1 MTFNHGV
8 RSPSL
13 LWLIK
18 SVFYLHGKRNVEC
31 RNILYTLFFIPF
43 LRKEGKNI
51 MICRDCNVL
60 MQPVMSFSK
69 DKHEKF
75 CRCPKCFS
83 ETKHRKLRDDELDF
97 GEVLSREIYK
107 RK

>member
-1 MTFNHGV
+1 MT
-8 RSPSL
+8 
-13 LWLIK
+13 
-18 SVFYLHGKRNVEC
+18 
-31 RNILYTLFFIPF
+31 
-43 LRKEGKNI
+43 
-51 MICRDCNVL
+51 ICRDCNVP
-60 MQPVMSFSK
+60 MHPVMSFSK

-75 CRCPKCFS
+75 CRCPKCYS

>member
-1 MTFNHGV
+1 MIICKDCYVPMIGV
-8 RSPSL
+8 
-13 LWLIK
+13 I
-18 SVFYLHGKRNVEC
+18 
-31 RNILYTLFFIPF
+31 
-43 LRKEGKNI
+43 
-51 MICRDCNVL
+51 
-60 MQPVMSFSK
+60 SFSQ

-75 CRCPKCFS
+75 DRYPKCFG